1 MVLIT
6 ETLPMTELP
15 TGRKRT
21 QSAPHPWVNF
31 QLDLTHVTYK
41 LWMLLGEAFSKCQQI
56 AGTPLLPETAEKL
69 NHVFLVKGVHATTSI
84 EGNTLTEE
92 QIEQQMK
99 KTLVLPPSQQ
109 YLQQEVEN
117 VLDACAAIKRDIV
130 KQQRIA
136 ITVDRIKEFNAL
148 VLRKLPLD
156 EEIVPGEFRRFS
168 VGVFNYRGVPWKDCE
183 KLTSRL
189 SQWLDGGDFES
200 TEPRMK
206 FALSLLKAVV
216 AQLYIA
222 WIHPFGDGNGRTARL
237 IEFQILAQSGMVSLP
252 AAHLLSNHYN
262 ITRARYYSELDRS
275 SKVDDGPIRFF
286 EYACE
291 GFVDG
296 LREQLKVIQEQQL
309 QVTWEKYIQDQF
321 HDRQS
326 PAVERLKHI
335 LIDMPAEFISRRE
348 IMSVSSRVTR
358 EYAIKSEK
366 TLTRDLNL
374 LLRKKLVIRAG
385 TSYKPN
391 RELILAFLPPNP
403 PVQTLS

>member
-1 MVLIT
+1 
-6 ETLPMTELP
+6 MTELP
-15 TGRKRT
+15 SGHKRT
-21 QSAPHPWVNF
+21 QSGTHPWVKF
-31 QLDLTHVTYK
+31 HLDLTHVSYK

-56 AGTPLLPETAEKL
+56 AGVPLLPETAEKL
-69 NHVFLVKGVHATTSI
+69 DHGFLVKGVHATTSI

-99 KTLVLPPSQQ
+99 KTLVLPRSQQ

-117 VLDACAAIKRDIV
+117 ILDACAAIKRAIA
-130 KQQRIA
+130 KQQEST
-136 ITVDRIKEFNAL
+136 ITVDTIKDLNAL

-156 EEIVPGEFRRFS
+156 EEIVPGEFRRHS
-168 VGVFNYRGVPWKDCE
+168 VGVLNYRGVPWKDCE

-189 SQWLDGGDFES
+189 CEWLSGADFES
-200 TEPRMK
+200 TEPRMQ
-206 FALSLLKAVV
+206 FALSLLQAVL
-216 AQLYIA
+216 AHLYIA

-237 IEFQILAQSGMVSLP
+237 VEFQILAQSGMVSLP
-252 AAHLLSNHYN
+252 TAHLLSNHYN

-296 LREQLKVIQEQQL
+296 LREQLKVIKEQQL
-309 QVTWEKYIQDQF
+309 QVTWEKYVQDQF
-321 HDRQS
+321 HDRRS
-326 PAVERLKHI
+326 PAIERLKHI
-335 LIDMPAEFISRRE
+335 LIDMPAEFISRKE
-348 IMSVSSRVTR
+348 IMAVSSRVTR
-358 EYAIKSEK
+358 DYAIKSEK
-366 TLTRDLNL
+366 TLTRDLNS
-374 LLRKKLVIRAG
+374 LLRKKLINRSG

-403 PVQTLS
+403 PIHPLA